1 MDRSLIAAYDKPV
14 PRYTSYPTA
23 AQFSDKIGADDQTA
37 WLRDLAGEFA
47 ALYVHVPFCRQLC
60 WYCACHTMAMRSE
73 GTLERYAWALLR
85 ELELVV
91 ETAPEAIV
99 DAVQWGGG
107 TPSQLGASRLRS
119 TGRRINALFSRRAGA
134 EMSMEIDPRYCDD
147 VLVDAMADI
156 GVTRAS
162 LGVQDFDEA
171 VQQAINRAQSFE
183 ATAAALQRLRDAG
196 INRVNIDLVYGLPL
210 QTLET
215 LSLTLDKA
223 LALSPDRFAVFAYAH
238 VPWMKPH
245 QRLIE
250 EARLPQASERAA
262 MASLVSERL
271 IGAGYIQVGLDHF
284 ARPTDPLARAVIDG
298 KLRRTFQGY
307 VVDAAAWVIGIG
319 ASSISSLPQGYSQNV
334 VDAAQYMSLLEQGR
348 FATARGVAVDAD
360 DRLRADIIG
369 HLMCACSADIEGICR
384 RHGVAAGR
392 FLNSIGGLERLRQD
406 GLISLQHGHLEVTD
420 LGRPL
425 VRSVCAAF
433 DRYYTG
439 AAGRH
444 ARGI

>member
-1 MDRSLIAAYDKPV
+1 MDRSIITTYDKPV

-23 AQFSDKIGADDQTA
+23 AQFSDRIGPGEHAA
-37 WLRDLAGEFA
+37 WLGDLAGDIA

-73 GTLERYAWALLR
+73 STLERYAAALLR
-85 ELELVV
+85 ELELVI
-91 ETAPEAIV
+91 ESAPETII
-99 DAVQWGGG
+99 DTVQWGGG
-107 TPSQLGASRLRS
+107 TPSQLGASRLK
-119 TGRRINALFSRRAGA
+119 TVGRRINALFSRRAGA

-147 VLVDAMADI
+147 ELVAAMADI

-171 VQQAINRAQSFE
+171 VQQATNRAQSFE
-183 ATAAALQRLRDAG
+183 GTAATLRRLRDAG
-196 INRVNIDLVYGLPL
+196 IDRANIDLVYGLPR

-215 LSLTLDKA
+215 LSHTLDKA
-223 LALSPDRFAVFAYAH
+223 LVLSPDRFAVFAYAH

-245 QRLIE
+245 QRLIDD
-250 EARLPQASERAA
+250 AALPQASERAA
-262 MASLVSERL
+262 MATLVSERL
-271 IGAGYIQVGLDHF
+271 IGAGYVQVGLDHF
-284 ARPTDPLARAVIDG
+284 ARPADPLARAIAGG

-307 VVDAAAWVIGIG
+307 VADEAAWVVGVG
-319 ASSISSLPQGYSQNV
+319 ASSISSLPQGYSQND
-334 VDAAQYMSLLEQGR
+334 VDAARYMTALEHGR
-348 FATARGVAVDAD
+348 FATTRGVAVDAD

-369 HLMCACSADIEGICR
+369 HLMCAYSADIEAICH
-384 RHGVAAGR
+384 RHGVMAGK
-392 FLNSIGGLERLRQD
+392 FLNAIAGLERLKHD
-406 GLISLQHGHLEVTD
+406 GLVSLQHGRLEVTD

-439 AAGRH
+439 AEGRH